1 MVVWRDDGTA
11 DLCAADDLD
20 EMDARPFDLE
30 RNGARYPLLAVR
42 EGDQVHVY
50 HNACPHIGVPLHWG
64 TEGMMNLQG
73 THLICST
80 HGAQFRT
87 GDGYCIIGPCKGQS
101 LGKVASRIEDGRVI
115 ADLQP

>member
-1 MVVWRDDGTA
+1 MAVWRDDGTA

-30 RNGARYPLLAVR
+30 RNGARYPLLAIR

-101 LGKVASRIEDGRVI
+101 LGKVTSRIEDGRVI